1 MENREV
7 VSRSIPQGRS
17 KGGKP
22 PARGQAGFTIMEVL
36 IVLAIIALIM
46 GVLVGPKLFKAG
58 DCAKVRN
65 AHTIAVQFTTAY
77 ARWSIDHEAA
87 CQGTINELVKYMNNK
102 NDAKDL
108 WGNDYMMLCGPQAP
122 PAAEGFGILTKGKDG
137 KQGTEDD
144 VMSWKKA
151 LCE

>member
-1 MENREV
+1 MKNREV
-7 VSRSIPQGRS
+7 TSRSV
-17 KGGKP
+17 
-22 PARGQAGFTIMEVL
+22 ARGQAGFTIMEVL

-58 DCAKVRN
+58 DEAKARN

-87 CQGTINELVKYMNNK
+87 CPGSINELVKYMNNK

-108 WGNDYMMLCGPQAP
+108 WGNDYMMLCGAQAP
-122 PAAEGFGILTKGKDG
+122 PAAEGFGILSKGKDG

-144 VMSWKKA
+144 IKSWEKQTKK
-151 LCE
+151 